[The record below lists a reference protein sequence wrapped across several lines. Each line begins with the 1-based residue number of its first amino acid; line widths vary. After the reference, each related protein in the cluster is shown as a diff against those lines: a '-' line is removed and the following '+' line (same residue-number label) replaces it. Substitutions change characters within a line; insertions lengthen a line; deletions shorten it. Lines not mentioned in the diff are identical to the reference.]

1 MPSGKATAQITVV
14 MHTYERPD
22 FVEQDIREGRWAGI
36 PLFIADDA
44 SSPEVQIKLQTLA
57 VEAGAGFSA
66 RSENGGPARAA
77 HHGVE
82 AAGTPYF
89 ALCGD
94 DDYLRDFSDF
104 SAAAADLIKDEGVLF
119 VAMPEVRF
127 VVPGH
132 PQSVQFDRRAFD
144 GMTGAEL
151 LRELVFGGE
160 MRALQAGTVLRAE
173 EALPLFASSLFRTSE
188 DFILICRLCAQRP
201 EAVVRVPN
209 RGSYMRREHDRSLSN
224 RSNMSV
230 SRVVTNLL
238 ALLVGCRLLQTI
250 TDTGDDV
257 VLGLLRQRAQ
267 VLAKVYGVG
276 LGSLAV
282 LETVLTGKELDLEIQ
297 DAPEALEYLVTN
309 HQALPRELVELKA
322 GLANV
327 LLSGPDGSAADR
339 FGRALEAMASDDSD
353 QAEALLVGLKEADLE
368 NPAAV
373 SALRARIAWK
383 RGDAT
388 ATAKHLCS
396 GLVLNPEDT
405 DCLHML
411 TQVARAAGEDEA
423 TARLENRLLALIPP
437 ETAEELQLT
446 HTEGI
451 RDLRVAFLVS
461 KGLDQFLD
469 DIIRDLTPYMDARK
483 FVVATKDEISEAM
496 SWADVCWFEWC
507 NDPLVWASRQDLARQ
522 KAVICRLHRYE
533 AFTDMPL
540 RVQWDTVDSLVVVA
554 EHLSGIVCEAIP
566 GLAQRTDILHI
577 PNGVDMSRFELLE
590 RSPGFDL
597 ALIGYLHG
605 RKNPQMAL
613 QIMHELVAS
622 DPRYRLHVAGKF
634 QDPALELYW
643 SHQVRQLGLAD
654 NVIMYEWQ
662 SDIAAF
668 LEDKSYILSTS
679 LHESFGYSIA
689 EAMARGIK
697 PVVHNFPHAS
707 DMWAQEMLFNST
719 SEAVAIIRSGQ
730 YDSSA
735 YRAFIQEH
743 YSLESQVDQIR
754 SLIESI
760 ANSAAGDTLPIPV
773 REVLALEPKMVNAEL
788 TFRCPECRAESKL
801 QQQTIG
807 GHPVARGRCPSCSS
821 TVHIDSDVYRE
832 ALQQYRHQSEASD
845 EAPDTMA
852 IRSIA
857 ESWAQHPV
865 WSQIMT
871 VDGINLGMCMEFDL
885 TPHLV
890 RAWHLA
896 DSQETAA

>member
-1 MPSGKATAQITVV
+1 MSSENSAPQITVV

-22 FVEQDIREGRWAGI
+22 FVEQDVRDGRWAGI
-36 PLFIADDA
+36 PLLIADDA
-44 SSPEVQIKLQTLA
+44 SSPEVQIRLQTLA
-57 VEAGAGFSA
+57 AEIGAGFSA

-77 HHGVE
+77 HHGAK

-104 SAAAADLIKDEGVLF
+104 SAAAVELLKDENVLF

-127 VVPGH
+127 VVPGR
-132 PQSVQFDRRAFD
+132 PQAVQFDRRAFD

-160 MRALQAGTVLRAE
+160 MRALQAGTVLRTE
-173 EALPLFASSLFRTSE
+173 ETLPLFASSLFRTSE
-188 DFILICRLCAQRP
+188 DFILICRLCCQRP
-201 EAVVRVPN
+201 NAVVRVP
-209 RGSYMRREHDRSLSN
+209 RTGSYMRREHERSLSSQTN
-224 RSNMSV
+224 TSV
-230 SRVVTNLL
+230 ARTVTNLL
-238 ALLVGCRLLQTI
+238 ALLVGCRLLQTLADI
-250 TDTGDDV
+250 SDDV

-267 VLAKVYGVG
+267 VLANVYGVE
-276 LGSLAV
+276 LGSVAV
-282 LETVLTGKELDLEIQ
+282 IEAVLTGNELKLDIP
-297 DAPEALEYLVTN
+297 DALEALEFLVTN
-309 HQALPRELVELKA
+309 RDALPRELVALKA
-322 GLANV
+322 GLQNIQLPDRADSANQTLV
-327 LLSGPDGSAADR
+327 L
-339 FGRALEAMASDDSD
+339 ALEALDADDPD
-353 QAEALLVGLKEADLE
+353 QAEALLASLKQSDPEGGASV
-368 NPAAV
+368 A
-373 SALRARIAWK
+373 ALRARIAWK
-383 RGDAT
+383 RGDANG
-388 ATAKHLCS
+388 AARHLCS

-411 TQVARAAGEDEA
+411 TQVARAAGEVEA
-423 TARLENRLLALIPP
+423 TARLENRLLALISPD
-437 ETAEELQLT
+437 AAKELKLT

-496 SWADVCWFEWC
+496 AWADLCWFEWC
-507 NDPLVWASRQDLARQ
+507 NDPLVWASRQDMARQ
-522 KAVICRLHRYE
+522 KSIICRLHRYE
-533 AFTDMPL
+533 AFTDLPL
-540 RVQWDTVDSLVVVA
+540 RVQWDNVDSLVVVA
-554 EHLSGIVCEAIP
+554 EHLAGIVCEAIP

-577 PNGVDMSRFELLE
+577 PNGVDMSRYELLE

-613 QIMHELVAS
+613 QIMHQLVAA

-643 SHQVRQLGLAD
+643 NHQIKQLGLSD

-707 DMWAQEMLFNST
+707 DMWAPEILFNST
-719 SEAVAIIRSGQ
+719 SEAVAMIRSAD
-730 YDSSA
+730 YDSTA

-743 YSLESQVDQIR
+743 YSLESQVDHIR

-760 ANSAAGDTLPIPV
+760 ANAASGDSAPIPV
-773 REVLALEPKMVNAEL
+773 KEVLRLEPRMVNAEL

-801 QQQTIG
+801 QLQTIG
-807 GHPVARGRCPSCSS
+807 GLPVARGRCPSCS
-821 TVHIDSDVYRE
+821 
-832 ALQQYRHQSEASD
+832 
-845 EAPDTMA
+845 
-852 IRSIA
+852 
-857 ESWAQHPV
+857 
-865 WSQIMT
+865 
-871 VDGINLGMCMEFDL
+871 
-885 TPHLV
+885 
-890 RAWHLA
+890 
-896 DSQETAA
+896 